1 MNKMK
6 LVLAASMMLS
16 IVGCQS
22 TPEEKATQEV
32 TNEVAENAST
42 PFVGIQQSHQQWSQA
57 LQDSGKLAIYAPE
70 NFKDLTSAWKEAS
83 EIYTK
88 LEKDPSLVSK
98 SYSLFSSDTYAQAYQ
113 EQIKLVDQNFA
124 ALEKLKAKADV
135 ILADSIAQMDY
146 LAEINAAKL
155 YANDYNKVLSQY
167 KKLFSYVVVDE
178 LEEAQEKQVVFL
190 NTAKQLEVKVVH
202 KTFILPLQQE
212 LKTLKKED
220 FNEVAPVSFATAENV
235 INIAANIAQ
244 TNPRDKEA
252 IEFAVANA
260 QFEIEHV
267 KQVTHQVKLLASVED
282 DAFENS
288 VLEIENKLL
297 AISKAVDGSDYRD
310 VMLREQSEK
319 ILASVKRMHEANKT
333 TDLSQ
338 QVTEL
343 NSKVKVLETKSA
355 EQKTALEK
363 ANQRELALNAH
374 IEREAAHIKSLE
386 ELVANLKLQLAAKD
400 QLASTVEQAEP
411 VQEGT
416 ALEEQAPQV
425 EEAAPK
431 AEAIET
437 EEAASDVEASSE
449 TAAPETQP
457 ENAAE

>member
-1 MNKMK
+1 MNKFKMA
-6 LVLAASMMLS
+6 LVTSMVLS
-16 IVGCQS
+16 MVGCQS
-22 TPEEKATQEV
+22 TPDEKVSEAT
-32 TNEVAENAST
+32 TNVVAENTAT
-42 PFVGIQQSHQQWSQA
+42 PFAGIQTSYQQWQETLKQSA
-57 LQDSGKLAIYAPE
+57 ELAIYAPE
-70 NFKDLTSAWKEAS
+70 NFKDMNSAWKELS
-83 EIYTK
+83 EIYAK
-88 LEKDPSLVSK
+88 LEKEPELAGK
-98 SYSLFSSDTYAQAYQ
+98 SHSLFSGETYAQAYQ
-113 EQIKLVDQNFA
+113 EQLKLVEQNHA
-124 ALEKLKAKADV
+124 ALQSLKLKADV

-146 LAEINAAKL
+146 LKEINAADH
-155 YANDYNKVLSQY
+155 YASDYNKVLQQY
-167 KKLFSYVVVDE
+167 KKLFAYVVVDE
-178 LEEAQEKQVVFL
+178 LDEAQEKQVAFL
-190 NTAKQLEVKVVH
+190 NTAKQLEVKVIH
-202 KTFILPLQQE
+202 KTLILPLKQE
-212 LKTLKKED
+212 LTTLKKED

-235 INIAANIAQ
+235 VNIAANIAQ
-244 TNPRDKEA
+244 TNPRDKAA
-252 IEFAVANA
+252 IELAVANA
-260 QFEIEHV
+260 KFEIEHV

-319 ILASVKRMHEANKT
+319 ILDSVKRMHEANKT

-355 EQKTALEK
+355 EQKAALEK

-400 QLASTVEQAEP
+400 QPASTVEQAEP

-437 EEAASDVEASSE
+437 EEAASAVEASSE

>member
-1 MNKMK
+1 MK

-88 LEKDPSLVSK
+88 LEKDPSLASK
-98 SYSLFSSDTYAQAYQ
+98 SYSLFSSDTYAQDYQ

-146 LAEINAAKL
+146 LKVINAADH
-155 YANDYNKVLSQY
+155 YASDYNNVLQQY
-167 KKLFSYVVVDE
+167 KKLFAYVVVDE
-178 LEEAQEKQVVFL
+178 LDEAQEKQVAFL
-190 NTAKQLEVKVVH
+190 NTAKQLEVKVMH

-244 TNPRDKEA
+244 TNPRDKAA
-252 IEFAVANA
+252 IELAVANA
-260 QFEIEHV
+260 KFEIEHV

-297 AISKAVDGSDYRD
+297 AISKAVDGSDYRN

-319 ILASVKRMHEANKT
+319 TLESVKRMHEANKT

-343 NSKVKVLETKSA
+343 NSKVKLLETNTA

-386 ELVANLKLQLAAKD
+386 ELVANLRLQLAAKA
-400 QLASTVEQAEP
+400 QPAATVAQAEP

-416 ALEEQAPQV
+416 ASEEQVPQV
-425 EEAAPK
+425 EEAAPVT
-431 AEAIET
+431 ET

-449 TAAPETQP
+449 TVSPETQP
-457 ENAAE
+457 EKIAAAE